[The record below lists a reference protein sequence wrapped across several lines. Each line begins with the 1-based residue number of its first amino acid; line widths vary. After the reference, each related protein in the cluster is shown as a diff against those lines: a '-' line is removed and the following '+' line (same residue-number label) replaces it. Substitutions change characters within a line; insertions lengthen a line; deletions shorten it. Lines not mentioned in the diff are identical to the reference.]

1 MVTAPK
7 AGGATYNA
15 NPRFLITTGTEPDGQ
30 AQKACVK
37 IGADEWQ
44 DSVNNPE
51 RFSQGGYL
59 GNGVKTIFCSETD
72 LPTGSFTAVF
82 KCLDE
87 DIGSSS
93 PEVSC
98 VFTVLASPFESII
111 ENETKVKAEHIRAIR
126 EAVNAVRGYYGLAA
140 ASWSESIVAGKTA
153 VKAWPSHILEIRA
166 ALESIIDFINQYDAV
181 SVFDVPE
188 VNWLPLGT
196 GRSRAAVMR
205 QIQDLLLTL

>member
-1 MVTAPK
+1 M
-7 AGGATYNA
+7 
-15 NPRFLITTGTEPDGQ
+15 
-30 AQKACVK
+30 
-37 IGADEWQ
+37 
-44 DSVNNPE
+44 
-51 RFSQGGYL
+51 
-59 GNGVKTIFCSETD
+59 
-72 LPTGSFTAVF
+72 
-82 KCLDE
+82 
-87 DIGSSS
+87 
-93 PEVSC
+93 
-98 VFTVLASPFESII
+98 
-111 ENETKVKAEHIRAIR
+111 KAEHIRAIR